1 MFLYELKLHELNI
14 LTLKVK
20 KANMNI
26 IEVLILEKSNKA
38 K

>member
-1 MFLYELKLHELNI
+1 MFLYKLNLHELNI

-20 KANMNI
+20 KANMSI
-26 IEVLILEKSNKA
+26 IEVLILEKSSKA